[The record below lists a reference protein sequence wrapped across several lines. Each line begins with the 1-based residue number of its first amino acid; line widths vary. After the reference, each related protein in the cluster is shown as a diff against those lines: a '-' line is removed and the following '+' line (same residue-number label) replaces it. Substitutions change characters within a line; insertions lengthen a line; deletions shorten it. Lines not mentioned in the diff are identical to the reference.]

1 MTWRRNTAGSFILPV
16 GFYNYID
23 VSGTDTTQWK
33 ILKVPFF
40 PFSDHIIYLIHAF
53 SSCITIKYSHLF
65 NLSLK
70 HSTTVLSSV
79 TPKRP
84 ILKKIIPGLKGN
96 VNYMIVT
103 LTNFLDLDLF
113 HLLDYDTELIV
124 RDNISAG
131 WDGDCILAS
140 PEIWD

>member
-16 GFYNYID
+16 SFYNYID

-40 PFSDHIIYLIHAF
+40 PLLFTSYFSSTF
-53 SSCITIKYSHLF
+53 SSCIMTKYSHLS

-70 HSTTVLSSV
+70 HSTMVLSSA
-79 TPKRP
+79 TPSRP
-84 ILKKIIPGLKGN
+84 IPKSIIPGPKGN
-96 VNYMIVT
+96 VNCMIVT
-103 LTNFLDLDLF
+103 LTIFLDLDLF
-113 HLLDYDTELIV
+113 HSLDYDTELIV
-124 RDNISAG
+124 RDNTSAG

-140 PEIWD
+140 AEIRD